1 MRRAWAVAFGLLAV
15 LFLST
20 CGGGGGGGSSLQYT
34 GLTTPA
40 AIDNTNAEE
49 IALAAWFGG
58 EMSDISFLPTL
69 GTGGAAI
76 GGSYPLRVIPLIQT
90 LRKLTDSIGG
100 QNPATSSEQAAP
112 KTVYRDNWRE
122 DGVLGYVDIS
132 ASWDDQTGRLSG
144 SFSFHGYDDG
154 SGVVLSGGI
163 GFSGTTSIYY
173 NPGPNPGDI
182 LDLTISFPSFTSTD
196 GINTVKMAGSMAF
209 QFNVPAGGPIVATL
223 NLVTLD
229 EGTGKTVRIDDYTVI
244 ITEDLL
250 GSYSDVT
257 ISGRIYLHDYGY
269 VDIVTLTP
277 FRVYGTDLYPSS
289 GILTVTG
296 SGGRKARLT
305 ALDNTTYG
313 VEVDADANGTYEWSI
328 TGPWT

>member
-163 GFSGTTSIYY
+163 GFSG
-173 NPGPNPGDI
+173 
-182 LDLTISFPSFTSTD
+182 
-196 GINTVKMAGSMAF
+196 
-209 QFNVPAGGPIVATL
+209 
-223 NLVTLD
+223 
-229 EGTGKTVRIDDYTVI
+229 
-244 ITEDLL
+244 
-250 GSYSDVT
+250 
-257 ISGRIYLHDYGY
+257 
-269 VDIVTLTP
+269 
-277 FRVYGTDLYPSS
+277 
-289 GILTVTG
+289 
-296 SGGRKARLT
+296 
-305 ALDNTTYG
+305 
-313 VEVDADANGTYEWSI
+313 
-328 TGPWT
+328 